1 MKLSFLLSF
10 FALIFC
16 TFITA
21 QNQPVKLP
29 DIAKVDSVRVAKRMA
44 SPSDSVRKIQ
54 FIIIE
59 QGDTIRGALQDSAS
73 VAAGIRD
80 KIQQETSQASNNT
93 FLLYQQFSK
102 SKGLLE
108 YNKVYRRVTGQNYTD
123 FTWSTMKTPY
133 LGKWQMSG
141 QGITSHLLT
150 VGEDAKA
157 IRDTGTPKYSGT
169 FRILAQ
175 TRVELV
181 NYLANGTVI
190 TFDFVARNQVTQGG
204 QVFTQEVFMST
215 DGKYF
220 LVK

>member
-1 MKLSFLLSF
+1 MKIQFFLSF
-10 FALIFC
+10 FALFFC
-16 TFITA
+16 AILNG

-29 DIAKVDSVRVAKRMA
+29 DITKVDSVRVIKRKE
-44 SPSDSVRKIQ
+44 SPSDTFRKIQ
-54 FIIIE
+54 FIVIE
-59 QGDTIRGALQDSAS
+59 QGDTTRGKLQDSLSLAQ
-73 VAAGIRD
+73 AIRD
-80 KIQQETSQASNNT
+80 KIQDENSRASNNT

-102 SKGLLE
+102 EKGVLE
-108 YNKVYRRVTGQNYTD
+108 YGKMYRRVTGQNYTD